1 MALRWWMLLVL
12 FLVRLAMGYEFQTIA
27 SSSTYLMQ
35 AFGLSYAEI
44 GALIG
49 FFLLPGIVFAIPSGL
64 VTRALA
70 DKTLLIIGAG
80 VMIVGSLVMGFAED
94 VSALYAG
101 RLLTGI
107 GGTIFNVILTKMV
120 TDWFVG
126 DRLVT
131 ALSIMLTA
139 WPGGIALGLLS
150 QGAIADVWGWPWVM
164 HAATLFAVFALGL
177 TAAFY
182 RDAPVERKSE
192 DRLRFGLPVREF
204 VHMSVV
210 GLGWTMLNGSL
221 ILIVSFT
228 PDHLIANGYN
238 ATAAR
243 TVTSLLLW
251 ISLLSV
257 PFGGRV
263 VEYIGQV
270 TLVIVVMMGATGV
283 TMLLLANAV
292 SPELTISVMAIV
304 FGIPAGAVMSL
315 SSEAVHVS
323 NRGPG
328 LGIFYTWYYAG
339 MATAPTLAGW
349 TLDVTGDTSAPLI
362 LAGLL
367 SFGVVVTT
375 LLLRLLQR
383 IWPISNTK
391 ELRIA

>member
-27 SSSTYLMQ
+27 SSSTHLMQ

-49 FFLLPGIVFAIPSGL
+49 FFLLPGIVFAIPSGM

-70 DKTLLIIGAG
+70 DKTLLTIGAV
-80 VMIVGSLVMGFAED
+80 VMIAGSVVMGFAED

-126 DRLVT
+126 DRIVT

-150 QGAIADVWGWPWVM
+150 QGTIADVWGWPWVM
-164 HAATLFAVFALGL
+164 HAASLFAVFALVL
-177 TAAFY
+177 TVFFY
-182 RDAPVERKSE
+182 RDAPVEKKSE
-192 DRLRFGLPVREF
+192 DRLRFGLPLREF

-210 GLGWTMLNGSL
+210 GFGWAMLNASL

-228 PDHLIANGYN
+228 PGHLIENGYN
-238 ATAAR
+238 TIEAR

-251 ISLLSV
+251 ISLIAV

-263 VEYIGQV
+263 VEYVGHK
-270 TLVIVVMMGATGV
+270 TLVIVVMMGTTGV
-283 TMLLLANAV
+283 TMILLAKMV
-292 SPELTISVMAIV
+292 SPELTISAMAIV
-304 FGIPAGAVMSL
+304 FAIPAGAVMSL
-315 SSEAVHVS
+315 TSEAVHVS

-339 MATAPTLAGW
+339 MAAAPTLAGW
-349 TLDVTGDTSAPLI
+349 IRDITRDTSTPLI

-367 SFGVVVTT
+367 AFGVVATT
-375 LLLRLLQR
+375 LLLRLLQLT
-383 IWPISNTK
+383 WPISNAK
-391 ELRIA
+391 EVRIA

>member
-12 FLVRLAMGYEFQTIA
+12 FLVRIAMGYQFQTIA
-27 SSSTYLMQ
+27 SSSEHLMQ
-35 AFGLSYAEI
+35 AFGLSYAEV

-49 FFLLPGIVFAIPSGL
+49 FFLLPGVLFAIPSGL
-64 VTRALA
+64 VTRALT
-70 DKTLLIIGAG
+70 DKTLLMIGAL
-80 VMIVGSLVMGFAED
+80 VMIAGSVVMGFAED
-94 VSALYAG
+94 VSGLYAG

-126 DRLVT
+126 DRIVT

-150 QGAIADVWGWPWVM
+150 QGAIADAWGWPWVM
-164 HAATLFAVFALGL
+164 HAASLFALSALVLTVF
-177 TAAFY
+177 FY
-182 RDAPVERKSE
+182 RDAVVPR
-192 DRLRFGLPVREF
+192 DAGGPLRFGLPLREF

-210 GLGWTMLNGSL
+210 GFGWSVFNASL
-221 ILIVSFT
+221 ILIVSFA

-251 ISLLSV
+251 IALLAV

-263 VEYIGQV
+263 VEYVGHI
-270 TLVIVVMMGATGV
+270 TLVIIVMMGATGAS
-283 TMLLLANAV
+283 MLLLANEI
-292 SPELTISVMAIV
+292 SPELTISAMAIV
-304 FGIPAGAVMSL
+304 FAIPAGAVMSL
-315 SSEAVHVS
+315 TSEAVHAS

-339 MATAPTLAGW
+339 MAAAPTLAGW
-349 TLDVTGDTSAPLI
+349 TRDVTGDTSAPLVFAAL
-362 LAGLL
+362 LA
-367 SFGVVVTT
+367 FGVIATT
-375 LLLRLLQR
+375 LVFRVLQR
-383 IWPISNTK
+383 AWPISNEQEVRT
-391 ELRIA
+391 A

>member
-27 SSSTYLMQ
+27 SSAGHLMQ

-49 FFLLPGIVFAIPSGL
+49 FFLLPGIIFAIPSGL
-64 VTRALA
+64 ITRALA
-70 DKTLLIIGAG
+70 DKTLLIIGAV
-80 VMIVGSLVMGFAED
+80 VMIAGSVVMGFAED

-126 DRLVT
+126 DRLVI

-164 HAATLFAVFALGL
+164 HAASLFAVSALML
-177 TAAFY
+177 TIFCY
-182 RDAPVERKSE
+182 RDAVVPQ
-192 DRLRFGLPVREF
+192 DAGGPLRFGLPLRQF
-204 VHMSVV
+204 IHMSVV
-210 GLGWTMLNGSL
+210 GFGWAMLNASL

-228 PDHLIANGYN
+228 PDHLIQNGYS
-238 ATAAR
+238 TIEAR

-251 ISLLSV
+251 VSLLAV

-263 VEYIGQV
+263 VEYVGHA
-270 TLVIVVMMGATGV
+270 TLVIVVMMGATGL
-283 TMLLLANAV
+283 TMLLLARMV
-292 SPELTISVMAIV
+292 SPELTISAMAIV
-304 FGIPAGAVMSL
+304 FAIPAGAVMSL
-315 SSEAVHVS
+315 TSEAVHVS

-339 MATAPTLAGW
+339 MAAAPTLAGW
-349 TLDVTGDTSAPLI
+349 TRDITGDTSTPLI

-383 IWPISNTK
+383 TWPISNAK
-391 ELRIA
+391 ELRMT